1 MGRNGD
7 RQADRIRKALDEKGY
22 HQHVRNSTN
31 QIFITLTKEKAKE
44 LSGKV
49 ELGFWENKGNQ
60 VVMRIA
66 TSWATTDEEVD
77 SLLEM
82 L

>member
-1 MGRNGD
+1 MN
-7 RQADRIRKALDEKGY
+7 
-22 HQHVRNSTN
+22 T
-31 QIFITLTKEKAKE
+31 KAKE

-77 SLLEM
+77 RLLEM